1 MNIKSLYTVI
11 DTSQQRPTEDTD
23 IIGDWIPAGANNP
36 SEIPDW
42 ILNEHGCPEHHNM
55 VRWMAPPVWFL
66 GNVLCKVPLS
76 TSRMISGSVP
86 HRRVS
91 RKAEMPQLRLQSDVI
106 TANVMISGLGKG
118 EVFLCSWQSF
128 RSCWVPGFGLLCS
141 CCYVVLK
148 GKGGNTGRSSRE
160 FVLVFSSLPVPDL
173 FSFQPRWTVAIC
185 RPRFRRVSPQAAG
198 ADKCDVQCR
207 S

>member
-1 MNIKSLYTVI
+1 MQGATFHFQ
-11 DTSQQRPTEDTD
+11 DDFRECTTS
-23 IIGDWIPAGANNP
+23 
-36 SEIPDW
+36 
-42 ILNEHGCPEHHNM
+42 
-55 VRWMAPPVWFL
+55 
-66 GNVLCKVPLS
+66 
-76 TSRMISGSVP
+76 
-86 HRRVS
+86 
-91 RKAEMPQLRLQSDVI
+91 
-106 TANVMISGLGKG
+106 
-118 EVFLCSWQSF
+118 
-128 RSCWVPGFGLLCS
+128 PGFPEGGDATVATAERRHHGQRHDQRSGERRGVLVFMAVVQVMLGS
-141 CCYVVLK
+141 RFWFVMFCCYVVLK